1 MEHLTFILTTIQN
14 IQQHTVKT
22 IFHLFYENMTDT
34 SHINTS
40 SIINANKKMK
50 TEGKKKKRTH
60 HSCYQWFNSRSLEWL
75 LCKDDLCCSKQSM
88 MHFRCKAIK

>member
-40 SIINANKKMK
+40 SIINANKKN
-50 TEGKKKKRTH
+50 E
-60 HSCYQWFNSRSLEWL
+60 N
-75 LCKDDLCCSKQSM
+75 
-88 MHFRCKAIK
+88 